1 MFIPLKDDNPTL
13 KFPYITIFLIV
24 INVIVFIYQ
33 FSLGIGA
40 ERFIFRMGAVPYEI
54 THFTDRPPYSPFPVQ
69 LSIFTSMFIHGDI
82 LHLLGNMLY
91 LWIFG
96 NNIEDS
102 VGHFRFVIFY
112 LLCGT
117 AASFTHI
124 ILNIN
129 SLIPMVG
136 ASGAIAGILGAY
148 LMLYPRARVLVLI
161 WLLFFIRTVWIPS
174 IIVLGLWFILQIYSA
189 GLEGSGVAWFA
200 HIGGFAAG
208 FILIKF
214 FEKGKKIGSYKVLE

>member
-13 KFPYITIFLIV
+13 KFPYITILLIA
-24 INVIVFIYQ
+24 INGIVFIYQ

-40 ERFIFRMGAVPYEI
+40 ERFILRMGAVPYEI
-54 THFTDRPPYSPFPVQ
+54 THFTDRLPYSPFPVQ
-69 LSIFTSMFIHGDI
+69 LTILTSMFIHGDI

-124 ILNIN
+124 IMNIN
-129 SLIPMVG
+129 SLVPMVG

-148 LMLYPRARVLVLI
+148 LLLYPRARVLVLI

-174 IIVLGLWFILQIYSA
+174 IIVLGLWFILQIYSVSL
-189 GLEGSGVAWFA
+189 GGSGVAWFA

-214 FEKGKKIGSYKVLE
+214 FEKGKIGSYKVLK

>member
-13 KFPYITIFLIV
+13 KFPYITIFLIA
-24 INVIVFIYQ
+24 INGIVFIYQ
-33 FSLGIGA
+33 LSLGIEVKG
-40 ERFIFRMGAVPYEI
+40 FILRMGAVPSEI
-54 THFTDRPPYSPFPVQ
+54 TQYSQFPVQ

-102 VGHFRFVIFY
+102 MGHFRFVIFY
-112 LLCGT
+112 LLCGA

-129 SLIPMVG
+129 SDIPMIG

-161 WLLFFIRTVWIPS
+161 WLLIFIRTIWIPS
-174 IIVLGLWFILQIYSA
+174 VIVLGLWFILQIYSA
-189 GLEGSGVAWFA
+189 GLGGSGVAWFA

-214 FEKGKKIGSYKVLE
+214 FEKGKIGSYKVLK